1 MNFSGNVTRTS
12 MDVTEKPIKIFG
24 RIKLPFIQDI
34 TTLTFVFF
42 SFFFLF
48 VNLSVWCLDEFNV
61 DVTSFS
67 D

>member
-1 MNFSGNVTRTS
+1 